1 MLTFCRDYDKSLGEV
16 NFCHPTRMTRG
27 LFELIQEKSQPHLRT
42 GAESARSS
50 ASRWS
55 SFRTLELSL
64 QPRWRSGVFF
74 AVVCVSSAFLGG
86 EALRAA
92 FVAILGESGEP
103 ARLQKAVALDPAN
116 PELHHRLGMVL
127 CDSLEAADRMEGV
140 KHLRRAT
147 ELNPYAARYWSDL
160 GWADELAGD
169 TAGATQGVE
178 RAVKLSPMTPQW
190 HWVAANTF
198 LRAGQTDAAMAEF
211 RRLLELDPAYGSATF
226 HVCLGSLEDPRLIL
240 EKVLP
245 TGKDPR
251 LKLAYLKFLS
261 TNELADL
268 AHQVWVQTV
277 ETGTPFPPPLARPYI
292 EHLLE
297 LGRVEEAQ
305 GAWQD
310 LEKLGVIPKPA
321 GDGEGNLVYNGDF
334 EQTPLNM
341 GFDWRERAGPYI
353 ALDFSDEAAHTGKRG
368 LRIDFTVSRNEEYL
382 PVYQLVPVSP
392 RQPYVLTV
400 YVRSQDITSDSGP
413 RFEVQDTAHP
423 GGLNVMSETT
433 VGTTPWHPINL
444 KFCTGPDTKLVQLSV
459 TRVLGRTFPT
469 EITGSFWLDT
479 VVLKALGSAG
489 ESACAAPAP

>member
-1 MLTFCRDYDKSLGEV
+1 LT
-16 NFCHPTRMTRG
+16 
-27 LFELIQEKSQPHLRT
+27 QEQSQPHLRT
-42 GAESARSS
+42 GAESARS
-50 ASRWS
+50 AFSRWS
-55 SFRTLELSL
+55 RFHTLELAL

-74 AVVCVSSAFLGG
+74 LVAGIGSAFLGG

-92 FVAILGESGEP
+92 FVAMLGESAEAGTL
-103 ARLQKAVALDPAN
+103 RKAVVLDPGN

-127 CDSLEAADRMEGV
+127 CDSLEEADRTEGM

-160 GWADELAGD
+160 AWVCELAGD
-169 TAGATQGVE
+169 TVGAAQGVE
-178 RAVKLSPMTPQW
+178 RAVKLSPTTPQL

-211 RRLLELDPAYGSATF
+211 RRLLELDPAYGPATF
-226 HVCLGSLEDPRLIL
+226 HVCIGSLEDPRLIL
-240 EKVLP
+240 QRVLP
-245 TGKDPR
+245 PGNDPR

-268 AHQVWVQTV
+268 ARQVWIQTV
-277 ETGTPFPPPLARPYI
+277 ETGTPFPAPLARPYI

-305 GAWQD
+305 GAWRGI
-310 LEKLGVIPKPA
+310 EKLGVIPKPA
-321 GDGEGNLVYNGDF
+321 GDEGDNFVYNGDF
-334 EQTPLNM
+334 EQTPLAM
-341 GFDWRERAGPYI
+341 GFDWRDRVGSYI
-353 ALDFSDEAAHTGKRG
+353 ALDFSDEAAHTGKRC
-368 LRIDFTVSRNEEYL
+368 LRVDFTVSRNEEYV

-392 RQPYVLTV
+392 SQAYLLTA

-413 RFEVQDTAHP
+413 RLQVQDMVHP
-423 GGLNVMSETT
+423 RGPNLVSETT
-433 VGTTPWHPINL
+433 VGTTPWHQISL

-459 TRVLGRTFPT
+459 IRVRGRTFPT

-479 VVLKALGSAG
+479 VVLKALGSG
-489 ESACAAPAP
+489 SESACAAPLSP